1 MPVLELTT
9 MGRKSGQKRSVMLT
23 SPIQEGDVLVVI
35 ASRGGDDTHPAW
47 FLNLQ
52 ANPNFEVSLKD
63 QPKRPMVATVAGA
76 DERARLWPKV
86 VASAKNY
93 GEYQEKTELGWRTAD
108 QPSASHA
115 GQRRSRQLTTPW
127 TLLQSGGVH
136 HSRLHP
142 THCASRLRASTTPGL
157 SPGNAGWSGRSAL
170 T

>member
-52 ANPNFEVSLKD
+52 ANPNVEVSLKD
-63 QPKRPMVATVAGA
+63 LPKRPMVATVADA

-86 VASAKNY
+86 VANAKNY
-93 GEYQEKTELGWRTAD
+93 GEYQEKTEREIPVVLLAPRTA
-108 QPSASHA
+108 
-115 GQRRSRQLTTPW
+115 
-127 TLLQSGGVH
+127 
-136 HSRLHP
+136 
-142 THCASRLRASTTPGL
+142 
-157 SPGNAGWSGRSAL
+157 
-170 T
+170 

>member
-23 SPIQEGDVLVVI
+23 SPIQEGDVLVEI

-52 ANPNFEVSLKD
+52 ANPNVEVSLKG
-63 QPKRPMVATVAGA
+63 QPKRPMVATLAGA

-93 GEYQEKTELGWRTAD
+93 GEYQEKTEREIPVVMLTPKTA
-108 QPSASHA
+108 
-115 GQRRSRQLTTPW
+115 
-127 TLLQSGGVH
+127 
-136 HSRLHP
+136 
-142 THCASRLRASTTPGL
+142 
-157 SPGNAGWSGRSAL
+157 
-170 T
+170 